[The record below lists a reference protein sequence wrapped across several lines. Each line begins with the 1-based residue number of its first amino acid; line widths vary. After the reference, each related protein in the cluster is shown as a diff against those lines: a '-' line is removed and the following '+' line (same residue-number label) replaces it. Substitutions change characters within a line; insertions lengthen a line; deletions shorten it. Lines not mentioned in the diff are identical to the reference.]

1 MVDVKTLVEAGVH
14 FGHRTDKWHPRM
26 KRFLVGSRGGIHWI
40 DPEQTKQQ
48 LENASR
54 FVEKLSEEGG
64 KVLFVGCK
72 RQAEPSVQECA
83 EASES
88 FYVNH
93 RWLGGTLTN
102 LVTIRK
108 SVERMRWIDHLEEK
122 GLMDRMP
129 KKEVAV
135 LRRENAKLH
144 RHLWGIRD
152 MERIPGALIVVDVV
166 REAIAVS
173 EAKKLRIPI
182 VAIVDTN
189 ADPQG
194 IDFPIPANDD
204 SIRSVRL
211 ILREL
216 NQSIIEGK
224 TRLGWSPAAVVVDE
238 VVSGKEEFSETAV
251 VGAASAQVL

>member
-1 MVDVKTLVEAGVH
+1 MVDVKALVEAGVH

-26 KRFLVGSRGGIHWI
+26 KRYLVGSRGGIHWI
-40 DPEQTKQQ
+40 DPEKTRQQ

-54 FVEKLSEEGG
+54 FLEKLSGEGG

-72 RQAEPSVQECA
+72 RQAAPNVEECA
-83 EASES
+83 AASES
-88 FYVNH
+88 FYVSH

-135 LRRENAKLH
+135 LRREYGKLR
-144 RHLWGIRD
+144 RHLWGIRG
-152 MERIPGALIVVDVV
+152 MEKSPEALIVVDVV

-173 EAKKLRIPI
+173 EARKLRIPI

-189 ADPQG
+189 ADPEG

-204 SIRSVRL
+204 SIRSVSL

-224 TRLGWSPAAVVVDE
+224 TRLGWSPAPTADE
-238 VVSGKEEFSETAV
+238 GVSGEEQALQVPSHVPVA
-251 VGAASAQVL
+251 GAALT

>member
-1 MVDVKTLVEAGVH
+1 MVDVKELVEAGVH

-26 KRFLVGSRGGIHWI
+26 RRYLIGARGGIHWI
-40 DPEQTKQQ
+40 DPEKTRQQ
-48 LENASR
+48 LENAAR
-54 FVEKLSEEGG
+54 FLEKVSGEGG
-64 KVLFVGCK
+64 KALFVGCK
-72 RQAEPSVQECA
+72 RQAQPMVKECA
-83 EASES
+83 EGSES
-88 FYVNH
+88 FYVTH

-144 RHLWGIRD
+144 RHLWGIRG
-152 MERIPGALIVVDVV
+152 MERIPEVLVVVDVV

-189 ADPQG
+189 ADPEG

-211 ILREL
+211 ILQEL
-216 NQSIIEGK
+216 NQSVIEGK
-224 TRLGWSPAAVVVDE
+224 IRLGWKPAVAAE
-238 VVSGKEEFSETAV
+238 AAIAGEE
-251 VGAASAQVL
+251 AASPVSLVDLASV

>member
-1 MVDVKTLVEAGVH
+1 MVDVKALVEAGVH

-26 KRFLVGSRGGIHWI
+26 KRYLAGSRGGIHWI
-40 DPEQTKQQ
+40 DPEQTRQQ

-54 FVEKLSEEGG
+54 FLEKLSEEGG
-64 KVLFVGCK
+64 KALFVGCK
-72 RQAEPSVQECA
+72 RQAEPIVKECA
-83 EASES
+83 EESES
-88 FYVNH
+88 FYVSH

-135 LRRENAKLH
+135 LRREYAKLR
-144 RHLWGIRD
+144 RHLWGIRG
-152 MERIPGALIVVDVV
+152 MERIPETLIVVDVV
-166 REAIAVS
+166 REAIAIS
-173 EAKKLRIPI
+173 EAKKLRVPI

-189 ADPQG
+189 ADPLG

-216 NQSIIEGK
+216 NRSIIEGK
-224 TRLGWSPAAVVVDE
+224 TRIGWTPAIPADVGVAGSEQASSSPLADI
-238 VVSGKEEFSETAV
+238 
-251 VGAASAQVL
+251 ASV

>member
-1 MVDVKTLVEAGVH
+1 MVDVKALVEAGVH

-26 KRFLVGSRGGIHWI
+26 KRYLAGSRGGIHWI
-40 DPEQTKQQ
+40 DPEKTREQ
-48 LENASR
+48 LENAAR
-54 FVEKLSEEGG
+54 FLEKLSESGG
-64 KVLFVGCK
+64 KALFVGCK
-72 RQAEPSVQECA
+72 RQAQPIVQECA
-83 EASES
+83 EGSES

-135 LRRENAKLH
+135 LRRENAKLR
-144 RHLWGIRD
+144 RHLWGIRG
-152 MERIPGALIVVDVV
+152 MERIPEALIVVDVV

-189 ADPQG
+189 ADPEG

-204 SIRSVRL
+204 SIRSIRL

-224 TRLGWSPAAVVVDE
+224 TRLGWTPPVIAAEEIPAAE
-238 VVSGKEEFSETAV
+238 PVSQASLA
-251 VGAASAQVL
+251 GAAS

>member
-1 MVDVKTLVEAGVH
+1 MVDVKALVEAGVH

-26 KRFLVGSRGGIHWI
+26 KRYLAGSRGGIHWI
-40 DPEQTKQQ
+40 DPEKTRQQ
-48 LENASR
+48 LEDASR
-54 FVEKLSEEGG
+54 YLEKLSEDGG

-72 RQAEPSVQECA
+72 RQAQPIIEECA
-83 EASES
+83 AASES
-88 FYVNH
+88 FYVSH

-135 LRRENAKLH
+135 LRREYGKLR
-144 RHLWGIRD
+144 RHLWGIRG
-152 MERIPGALIVVDVV
+152 MERIPEALIVVAVV

-189 ADPQG
+189 ADPEG

-204 SIRSVRL
+204 AIRSVRL

-216 NQSIIEGK
+216 NESIIEGK
-224 TRLGWSPAAVVVDE
+224 TRLGWTPAA
-238 VVSGKEEFSETAV
+238 SGDGV
-251 VGAASAQVL
+251 VGQEQASQATSHVPFVDAALT